1 MTLADWLVVSVMAH
15 YVLIGWLY
23 YQAQGSLL
31 LLGLY
36 WCYAG
41 ANVFLILLAQ
51 KERSGRG

>member
-1 MTLADWLVVSVMAH
+1 MSLADWLVVSVMGH

-23 YQAQGSLL
+23 FQDQRSAL

-36 WCYAG
+36 WSYAA